1 MYDSEFP
8 ENPEGRIIPVHSGLS
23 VPTLLAVFPLSFV
36 IVVVIRFLFLP
47 YTLLEHR
54 TNMYGYHAVGSL
66 PLYRDIFFI
75 DDA

>member
-1 MYDSEFP
+1 M
-8 ENPEGRIIPVHSGLS
+8 HSGLS
-23 VPTLLAVFPLSFV
+23 VPTLLTVFPLSFV

-66 PLYRDIFFI
+66 P
-75 DDA
+75 